1 MYLWRGEVYVL
12 GLGVVVSSLLSL
24 VVLVIAAAV
33 VVRVDFGGCPAW
45 ATSAAVAKS
54 RPSYH

>member
-1 MYLWRGEVYVL
+1 MYVL